1 MKQLLRG
8 SNMLRG
14 SSQKGE
20 VKNTG
25 NFVYV
30 LDNLLFMS
38 LIHCGFSVCLFLTLN
53 TWMVLK
59 LGLLFIYIYIYIY
72 CCCFQFIIIFVP
84 MLLL

>member
-1 MKQLLRG
+1 
-8 SNMLRG
+8 MLRG

-38 LIHCGFSVCLFLTLN
+38 LIHCGFSVCLLLTLN

-59 LGLLFIYIYIYIY
+59 LRLLYIYIVDVVQYILW
-72 CCCFQFIIIFVP
+72 FIP
-84 MLLL
+84 MLLM